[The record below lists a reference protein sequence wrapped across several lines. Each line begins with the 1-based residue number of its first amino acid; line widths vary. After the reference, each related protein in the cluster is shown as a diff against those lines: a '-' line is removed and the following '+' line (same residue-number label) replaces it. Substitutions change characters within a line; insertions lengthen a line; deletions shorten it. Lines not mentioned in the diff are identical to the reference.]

1 MDKTGIPSQPDE
13 KARWRSMLLGC
24 VAVMTVILLGWML
37 RAAAIFFVPVVFSIF
52 LALLVAPVDRW
63 GTKRAP
69 DRFPWL
75 GHVAAMGTILL
86 ALLVFLGS
94 VWFASQQV
102 VERFPLGSGET
113 TELLPSLGEE
123 DDDAELAPAAG
134 APQPETGSSPQ
145 DDTAADAPADDTT
158 GTGSDEILSRFGEL
172 FGVAGGS
179 LSTRLAEWAS
189 SYATTVLSA
198 AGTTLGAAVLVFFL
212 TLMMLIEGPRWP
224 KKFAYESHGSSK
236 QGVVETARTIA
247 QRLRG
252 FLWARTIMGV
262 MTAFLYVVWLW
273 IFGIDLL
280 IVWALLTFFLSFIPT
295 LGSLIAGILPVLYAL
310 AQKDLGTAVFV
321 GIGLL
326 VIEQIMGNYVDPR
339 VQGRKVSLSP
349 LVVLIALLLWGWM
362 WGIAGA
368 VLAVPMTI
376 AIAII
381 SAHFEPLRP
390 LALIL
395 SNKTEPEGI
404 DRVATPD
411 SQ

>member
-1 MDKTGIPSQPDE
+1 MSDPDTSRPDE
-13 KARWRSMLLGC
+13 KKRWRSMLLAC
-24 VAVMTVILLGWML
+24 VAVMAAILVGWML
-37 RAAAIFFVPVVFSIF
+37 RATAVVVVPVVFSIF

-63 GTKRAP
+63 GTERAP
-69 DRFPWL
+69 DKFPWL
-75 GHVAAMGTILL
+75 GHIAAMGTIVL

-102 VERFPLGSGET
+102 VERFPFGSGEGT
-113 TELLPSLGEE
+113 GLLPSLGES
-123 DDDAELAPAAG
+123 DAASLPTTGAA
-134 APQPETGSSPQ
+134 QPETGSSPENG
-145 DDTAADAPADDTT
+145 TAADITASATENSSE
-158 GTGSDEILSRFGEL
+158 GFLSRLRDL

-189 SYATTVLSA
+189 GYATTVLSA

-224 KKFAYESHGSSK
+224 KKIFNAFDGSTRS
-236 QGVVETARTIA
+236 GLSNATTAIA
-247 QRLRG
+247 ERLRG
-252 FLWARTIMGV
+252 YLWARTIMGL
-262 MTAFLYVVWLW
+262 MTAILYVVWLW

-280 IVWALLTFFLSFIPT
+280 FVWALLTFFLNFIPT

-310 AQKDLGTAVFV
+310 VQKDFGTALIV
-321 GIGLL
+321 GAGIL

-349 LVVLIALLLWGWM
+349 LVVLIALLLWGWI

-376 AIAII
+376 TIAII
-381 SAHFEPLRP
+381 SAHLEPLRP

-395 SNKTEPEGI
+395 SNETEPEGV

-411 SQ
+411 GQ